1 MGQQQLLLIL
11 FSVIISGLAIVF
23 GITMF
28 SASAASANLEA
39 VTNELI
45 VLASR
50 AQQYYLKPVS
60 LGGGGNS
67 FSGLSADGS
76 GIAKLTKSASNENGT
91 FSVSTAGNATSVT
104 LQGVGKNDGDGDG
117 TNCTVQV
124 TVFNDSLT
132 TAIVSR

>member
-28 SASAASANLEA
+28 SASAASSNLEA
-39 VTNELI
+39 VTNDLI

-50 AQQYYLKPVS
+50 AQQYYLKPAS

-67 FSGLSADGS
+67 FFGLSADAT
-76 GIAKLTKSASNENGT
+76 GIAKLAKKSSNENGT
-91 FSVSTAGNATSVT
+91 FSVSTAGNVSSVT
-104 LQGVGKNDGDGDG
+104 LQGVGKSDGDGDG
-117 TNCTVQV
+117 TFCTVRV
-124 TVFNDSLT
+124 TVFNDSLAT
-132 TAIVSR
+132 NVVNR

>member
-11 FSVIISGLAIVF
+11 FSVILCGLAVVF

-39 VTNELI
+39 ITNDLI
-45 VLASR
+45 ALASR
-50 AQQYYLKPVS
+50 ARQFYLKPVS

-67 FSGLSADGS
+67 FSGLSADATGM
-76 GIAKLTKSASNENGT
+76 AQLTKRTTNENGT
-91 FSVSTAGNATSVT
+91 YSISTAGNAASVT

-124 TVFNDSLT
+124 TVFDDSLAT
-132 TAIVSR
+132 VIISR